1 MHGFDGFVTISHV
14 RSRLFG
20 PELGGI
26 SFSAPYGGVARPDH
40 DEGLAMNLNLR
51 YQFGHRGPWINS
63 SYRYDGGL
71 VAVAVPGIATAL
83 QLSGDEQQQMGLHC
97 GSVFASVSAPL
108 RSCSAPMGATRIRI
122 PAPGTENDDK
132 NPPRIAVRNTVD
144 LAVGED
150 SLFHYEN
157 QSLGVRAEV
166 VNLTNTSALYNFLST
181 FSGTHFLTSR
191 AVTLGLRY
199 SF

>member
-1 MHGFDGFVTISHV
+1 
-14 RSRLFG
+14 
-20 PELGGI
+20 
-26 SFSAPYGGVARPDH
+26 
-40 DEGLAMNLNLR
+40 
-51 YQFGHRGPWINS
+51 
-63 SYRYDGGL
+63 
-71 VAVAVPGIATAL
+71 
-83 QLSGDEQQQMGLHC
+83 
-97 GSVFASVSAPL
+97 
-108 RSCSAPMGATRIRI
+108 MGATRIRI